1 MVKKRHFVCWTL
13 NGLESFNMIPL
24 EKKSRPPFSGISN
37 KRHRQHVVLMHA
49 SAITFTLQITT
60 TLGCVVSGKLP

>member
-1 MVKKRHFVCWTL
+1 
-13 NGLESFNMIPL
+13 MILL
-24 EKKSRPPFSGISN
+24 EKESLPPSSEISN
-37 KRHRQHVVLMHA
+37 KRHREHVVLMHA